1 MRAQQLWSNPKFN
14 VDETSDEF
22 ARINPSTVAMANA
35 RPRNDDAQAGDGGG
49 GGGSGAEREE
59 IDTSGFVAAEDA
71 EESSGDDVAEAQ
83 PRQNDST
90 SRLFE
95 VEEGVDGIAASVGR
109 RRRKPSSS
117 KSMGDRALSSER
129 RAEKKLARKREEE
142 VAQSKVSGDKRARR
156 SFDAEMLRHSKGA
169 RRR

>member
-35 RPRNDDAQAGDGGG
+35 RPRNDDAQAGDG

>member
-35 RPRNDDAQAGDGGG
+35 RPRNDDAQAGDG

-129 RAEKKLARKREEE
+129 RAEKKRARKREEE

>member
-35 RPRNDDAQAGDGGG
+35 RSRNDDAQAGDGGG
-49 GGGSGAEREE
+49 GGGAEREE

-129 RAEKKLARKREEE
+129 RAEKKRARKREEE

>member
-35 RPRNDDAQAGDGGG
+35 RPRNDDAQAGDGG

>member
-35 RPRNDDAQAGDGGG
+35 RSRNDDAQAGDG

-59 IDTSGFVAAEDA
+59 IDTAGFVAAAEDA
-71 EESSGDDVAEAQ
+71 EESSGDDVAEAE

>member
-35 RPRNDDAQAGDGGG
+35 RSQNDDAQAGDGGG
-49 GGGSGAEREE
+49 SSGAEREE
-59 IDTSGFVAAEDA
+59 IDTAGFVAAEDA

-129 RAEKKLARKREEE
+129 RAEKKRARKKREDE
-142 VAQSKVSGDKRARR
+142 VAQSNAAGDKRSRR